1 MTQLD
6 TLKTLLGIDND
17 DTESVEQLK
26 IYLHIAE
33 RKVLNRLYP
42 FGSDNEFVPKKY
54 EHKVLE
60 IAQYLYLRRGSEGET
75 AHSENGVSRSY
86 EDADIPK
93 SMLAEIT
100 PMVGVVQ

>member
-1 MTQLD
+1 MAN
-6 TLKTLLGIDND
+6 TLTDLKALLGIDSN
-17 DTESVEQLK
+17 DTESISQLE
-26 IYLHIAE
+26 IYLRIAE

-42 FGSDNEFVPKKY
+42 FGSDNEILPKKY

-93 SMLAEIT
+93 SMLAEIV
-100 PMVGVVQ
+100 PMVGVV